1 MPRIRFYH
9 NAGDRLAVAA
19 AWLWQSW
26 RQRQP
31 VVVYTPNRALA
42 DRLDQMLWS
51 QPATG
56 FMPHCSGESSL
67 AAETPVVLA
76 SNLDQLPHDQTL
88 LNLGDETPPG
98 FSRFE
103 NLIEIVSCDDND
115 RQAARLRF
123 RHYRE
128 RGYAI
133 DTNDL
138 SAEPQAW

>member
-1 MPRIRFYH
+1 MTRIRFYH
-9 NAGDRLAVAA
+9 NAADRLAVAA
-19 AWLWQSW
+19 AWLRENW

-31 VVVYTPNRALA
+31 VVVYSPDISLA
-42 DRLDQMLWS
+42 NRLDQMLWS

-56 FMPHCSGESSL
+56 FIPHCSNESPL

-76 SNLDQLPHDQTL
+76 ANLDQLPHDQML
-88 LNLGDETPPG
+88 LNLGDDTPPG

-103 NLIEIVSCDDND
+103 NLVEIVSCDEND
-115 RQAARLRF
+115 RQAARQRF

-133 DTNDL
+133 DTKDL
-138 SAEPQAW
+138 IAEPQSW